1 MDSQSLKTDKL
12 IPIELPEMC
21 APRLCL
27 LERFDKAAVKRCVY
41 ISAPAGCGK
50 TVSTLLWLKKS
61 GRKTI
66 WISLDKYDN
75 TLAGFYRFFYSA
87 LFAAI
92 PQEER
97 LMAIVRD
104 QAFSASPV
112 EYTMEVLAR
121 FAFDNCKYSLV
132 FDDFHLITDEE
143 IQKSLLYVIKRLPLT
158 ITVLILSRMGLPAA
172 FIPMEESGKISF
184 IGASELAFSSE
195 EIRRHLAGF
204 GRFITAREAEEAF
217 KMTGGWAIAVGALA
231 LSGHFVTDEKP
242 KSNPL
247 WRYIQTQVW
256 DKLDGEL
263 RRFML
268 RTSVTDKFSVRLCE
282 LLTENAHS
290 QEMLDELLSTNMFL
304 SRQDNEYRYHHL
316 FLSFLREV
324 AEKEMPAEQQFL
336 YKKAADYYS
345 GEGDHFNELRYYIQC
360 AEKQGIAGAIYRYM
374 KFCGQSSSDMAKIAF
389 ITELPADFLE
399 QNPVLY
405 VSCAYCAFLFS
416 EAQHLYFYLD
426 RIYTRLEEIVKE
438 NGFFFGGVVFLLTVD
453 PRYLLTEQLGRLSGI
468 TPPSL
473 DDQYIPK
480 SLNHNLPYL
489 HRTYRDYSNYAMNTE
504 EHFAEFR
511 AIFFAT
517 LGPYYPAVESGIR
530 AGLKYEKNLLKDAL
544 ELCSHDPDTDS
555 GEIIF
560 SFRMLKA
567 SCLYAIGASDEAA
580 QSREDLNALLKTGG
594 LLYLRPVFLAYE
606 TKLKL
611 LDGTKSAAK
620 AWMESYFVTE
630 ESKQGLNRIFIHL
643 TTVRA
648 YIVLGEFEKAKQLC
662 RMLITLTRDFHR
674 LLDNIEAQVLLSVI
688 LWMMGEK
695 KDAEKLLIDVLASIE
710 PYGFIR
716 VFADEGK
723 AVLPILKRI
732 IKKAESRK
740 GMPGSRFLQEV
751 CLAAYE
757 QSRHHKGI
765 ACAAELKPVKLSG
778 QQKYILELLSK
789 GYRNAQIIELTGL
802 SINTIRSHTKIA
814 YQKLEVSSAAD
825 AVIKARELRL
835 ID

>member
-1 MDSQSLKTDKL
+1 MDSQNLKTDKL
-12 IPIELPEMC
+12 IPIELPEIC
-21 APRLCL
+21 APRLGL
-27 LERFDKAAVKRCVY
+27 LEGFDKAAAKRCVY
-41 ISAPAGCGK
+41 VGAPAGCGK
-50 TVSTLLWLKKS
+50 TISTLLWLKKS
-61 GRKTI
+61 DLKTI
-66 WISLDKYDN
+66 WIGLDKYDN
-75 TLAGFYRFFYSA
+75 TLAGFYRCFYSA

-104 QAFSASPV
+104 PAFSASPV
-112 EYTMEVLAR
+112 EYTMEVLSR
-121 FAFDNCKYSLV
+121 FTFDNCKYALV

-158 ITVLILSRMGLPAA
+158 MTVFILSRMGLPAA

-184 IGASELAFSSE
+184 IGASDLAFNSE
-195 EIRRHLAGF
+195 EIRKHLASF
-204 GRFITAREAEEAF
+204 GRFITVREAGEAF

-231 LSGHFVTDEKP
+231 LSGNFVTDEKQ

-247 WRYIQTQVW
+247 WRYIKTQVW
-256 DKLDGEL
+256 DKLDGEI
-263 RRFML
+263 RHFMMC
-268 RTSVTDKFSVRLCE
+268 TSVTDRLSVRLCE

-290 QEMLDELLSTNMFL
+290 QEILNELLSTNMFL
-304 SRQDNEYRYHHL
+304 SRQDDEYRYHHL
-316 FLSFLREV
+316 FLAFLREET
-324 AEKEMPAEQQFL
+324 EKEIPTEQQSL
-336 YKKAADYYS
+336 YKKAADYYA
-345 GEGDHFNELRYYIQC
+345 GEDDHFNALRYYIQC
-360 AEKQGIAGAIYRYM
+360 ADSQGINGAVYRYM
-374 KFCGQSSSDMAKIAF
+374 KFCGQSSSDMAKIVF

-416 EAQHLYFYLD
+416 EAQRLYFYLD
-426 RIYTRLEEIVKE
+426 RIYARLHEIAGE
-438 NGFFFGGVVFLLTVD
+438 NPSFFGGVLFLLFID
-453 PRYLLTEQLGRLSGI
+453 PRYTLPEQLVRLQAL
-468 TPPSL
+468 PPPAGE
-473 DDQYIPK
+473 QYIPK
-480 SLNHNLPYL
+480 TLNHNLPYL
-489 HRTYRDYSNYAMNTE
+489 HRNFRDLSHYALNTE

-511 AIFFAT
+511 LMFLSI
-517 LGPYYPAVESGIR
+517 LGSYYPAVESGVR
-530 AGLKYEKNLLKDAL
+530 AGLMYEKNLLKDAL
-544 ELCSHDPDTDS
+544 ELCSNDPDTDS
-555 GEIIF
+555 GENIF
-560 SFRMLKA
+560 SFRLLKA

-580 QSREDLNALLKTGG
+580 QSREDLKALLKTGE
-594 LLYLRPVFLAYE
+594 LLYLMPIFLAYE

-611 LDGTKSAAK
+611 LDGNKPAAR
-620 AWMESYFVTE
+620 AWKESYFVTE
-630 ESKQGLNRIFIHL
+630 ESKQGLIRIFIHL
-643 TTVRA
+643 TTIRA

-740 GMPGSRFLQEV
+740 GLPGSRFLQEV
-751 CLAAYE
+751 YLAAYE

-765 ACAAELKPVKLSG
+765 ACAAEFKPVKLSG

-789 GYRNAQIIELTGL
+789 GYRNAQIMELTGL

-814 YQKLEVSSAAD
+814 YQKLEVSSAVD
-825 AVIKARELRL
+825 AVTKARELRL